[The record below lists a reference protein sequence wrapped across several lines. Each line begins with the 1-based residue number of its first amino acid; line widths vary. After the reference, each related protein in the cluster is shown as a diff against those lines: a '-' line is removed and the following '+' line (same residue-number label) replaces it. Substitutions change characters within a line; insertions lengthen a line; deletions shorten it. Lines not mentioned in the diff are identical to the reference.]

1 MPRMVKSQENVRFYP
16 QDEESSGSR
25 SNIVLCFFDSK
36 NENPEDFIPRFVNPK
51 DMSVSIPRMSNP
63 QVTEV
68 SYYCISVILRMKI
81 LRILSQGL
89 SNPKDICQFFSPG

>member
-1 MPRMVKSQENVRFYP
+1 MPRIVKSQEYVSFYP

-63 QVTEV
+63 QVPEV
-68 SYYCISVILRMKI
+68 TYYCGFHSKNE
-81 LRILSQGL
+81 
-89 SNPKDICQFFSPG
+89 NPEDFVPRFVKS